1 MMISSLTRHIILL
14 EAAIEKR
21 AHCGHE
27 GTDVVNINIQVGCAV
42 LDMLT
47 WC

>member
-1 MMISSLTRHIILL
+1 MIISSLTRHIILL
-14 EAAIEKR
+14 EAAIKKW

-27 GTDVVNINIQVGCAV
+27 GTDMVNINIQVGCAV
-42 LDMLT
+42 LDMLP